1 MDDRKKVQIVASIIK
16 QNNTITL
23 TTKSKDGK
31 VWSTKVFYGEKGS
44 EIYVILEKD
53 GHAFNNILENSEVFF
68 VIEKNDPMAFIQGEG
83 VAEVLGKASDL
94 EERSIVTR
102 KNLQI
107 VPFLRMNPNTYLVKI
122 KMKRI
127 WVSYFY
133 EGWMPRI
140 EIVIDDNF
148 SKMLADELTKTSKIP
163 LIIQSTRPW
172 ALPATIAAVIFGTL
186 ISPTIDFLKFS
197 LTFIGAIL
205 VHLGVNALSD
215 YFDYKKG
222 ADKWYTL
229 GSSRVLVEGLLK
241 PKEVLFVGIVL
252 ILLSLIVGLLIVYL
266 TNFNRVL
273 IYLILI
279 GGVLG
284 IFYAFIPIGWKYVGM
299 GDLAV
304 FLAWT
309 GIAFGSYFVQ
319 TLTLNTNIILA
330 SLPLSLLIVAILHGN
345 NMRDID
351 DDKRAGYFTLA
362 SLLGK
367 NLSKYYYLLLIL
379 SAYVIFVLNV
389 VLGILPVWA
398 LAALLSIPVAYRNVL
413 WAFRDNY
420 VQKGMLDLYTAKL
433 VSQFSILL
441 IVGMVISRIL

>member
-1 MDDRKKVQIVASIIK
+1 MVRFGAQRYSMVRRVD
-16 QNNTITL
+16 
-23 TTKSKDGK
+23 
-31 VWSTKVFYGEKGS
+31 

-83 VAEVLGKASDL
+83 VAEVLGRASDL

-107 VPFLRMNPNTYLVKI
+107 VPFLRMNPDTYLVKI

-172 ALPATIAAVIFGTL
+172 SLPATIAAVIFGTL

-205 VHLGVNALSD
+205 VHLGVNAFSD

-319 TLTLNTNIILA
+319 TLTMNTNIILA

-398 LAALLSIPVAYRNVL
+398 LVALLSIPVAYRNVL

-420 VQKGMLDLYTAKL
+420 VQKGMLDLYTANL

-441 IVGMVISRIL
+441 IVGMVIGRIL